1 MITTLLN
8 ESWDLNLG
16 LTCPEALSRTLY
28 LHFLLL
34 SRRPQWEV
42 RLDSVQAWKYS
53 GPSGYNSAVCTSND
67 PAGLRKKL
75 PLLIC
80 ANAFISNFFLP
91 CWSAVTWRLAGV
103 SVSPSRWWW
112 CPVCMHTP
120 CGKLLWGLEWIVS
133 AVTAALYTV
142 LSQTNDNRNHDSGR
156 EKPNHV
162 GTFQRW

>member
-1 MITTLLN
+1 MITKLLN

-16 LTCPEALSRTLY
+16 LTCPEALSCTLY

-53 GPSGYNSAVCTSND
+53 DQVGTTQLSVPQMTQLVYG
-67 PAGLRKKL
+67 KHF
-75 PLLIC
+75 LLLLC

-91 CWSAVTWRLAGV
+91 CWSAVTWHLAGV

-112 CPVCMHTP
+112 CPVCIHTT
-120 CGKLLWGLEWIVS
+120 CGKVLLWGLEWIIS
-133 AVTAALYTV
+133 AVMAALYTV
-142 LSQTNDNRNHDSGR
+142 LI
-156 EKPNHV
+156 
-162 GTFQRW
+162 